1 MDYKLAAANMNNHY
15 INPEY
20 DYYFYDEADCVRF
33 IKENYPQYIKHY
45 NTLVPGAYK
54 ADLFRLLVL
63 QKEGGV
69 YIDDKT
75 SCKIPL
81 REIIQPEDELILV
94 KDNLPGQIYQGV
106 IFSTQGHFL
115 LEKFIQR
122 YIRNIESRYYGV
134 DAYDIGGPK
143 MFGRV
148 LNTYLGQSEEYAFD
162 SFTKD
167 GIRVEGTTY
176 YVMGQGNDSLALGV
190 DIIASDKQVF
200 WFERSN
206 SAYISRKLKQALSGR
221 EYQTLWLLR
230 KVYR

>member
-1 MDYKLAAANMNNHY
+1 
-15 INPEY
+15 
-20 DYYFYDEADCVRF
+20 
-33 IKENYPQYIKHY
+33 
-45 NTLVPGAYK
+45 
-54 ADLFRLLVL
+54 
-63 QKEGGV
+63 
-69 YIDDKT
+69 
-75 SCKIPL
+75 
-81 REIIQPEDELILV
+81 
-94 KDNLPGQIYQGV
+94 
-106 IFSTQGHFL
+106 
-115 LEKFIQR
+115 
-122 YIRNIESRYYGV
+122 
-134 DAYDIGGPK
+134 